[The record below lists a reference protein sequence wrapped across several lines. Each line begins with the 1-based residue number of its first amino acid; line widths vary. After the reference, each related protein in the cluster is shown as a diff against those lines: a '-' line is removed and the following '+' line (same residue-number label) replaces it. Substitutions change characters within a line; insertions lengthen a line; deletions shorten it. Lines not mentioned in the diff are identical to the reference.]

1 MNRSSKYRSKLNIL
15 KTVLY
20 CSKNWSFQLCFAPCT
35 ILTIET
41 VIILLKI
48 SKNIHDLL
56 VYSILK
62 IMVQLHWQYS
72 CSSRYCCH
80 HRNRPLVQVKI
91 SGISSGRQWQ
101 RHNNNRKWCSWLCQ
115 LLRILQII
123 MGSAASSHRQKGSS
137 LTVELFPGSKAGFTQ
152 QLN

>member
-15 KTVLY
+15 KTILY
-20 CSKNWSFQLCFAPCT
+20 YSNNWSFRLCFAPCT

-48 SKNIHDLL
+48 SKNVHDLL

-80 HRNRPLVQVKI
+80 YRNRPLVQVKI
-91 SGISSGRQWQ
+91 SGISSGSGNDTTTIGSGVHGSVSSSGSYRS
-101 RHNNNRKWCSWLCQ
+101 SWA
-115 LLRILQII
+115 LRPHPIDK
-123 MGSAASSHRQKGSS
+123 KG
-137 LTVELFPGSKAGFTQ
+137 LR
-152 QLN
+152 